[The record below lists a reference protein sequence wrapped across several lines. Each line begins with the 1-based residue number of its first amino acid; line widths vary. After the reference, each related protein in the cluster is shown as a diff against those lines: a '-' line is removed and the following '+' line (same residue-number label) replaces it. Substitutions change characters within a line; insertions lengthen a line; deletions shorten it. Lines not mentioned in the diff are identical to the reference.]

1 MIKGFN
7 PVIKQKVKI
16 YNIVA
21 YEFEFC
27 LSAFGTTSF
36 WLDTK
41 GSKKS
46 RSSKELS
53 FGPLGTI
60 RQSPQ
65 CQRFGKAFVQLAG
78 ASYISFELRVI
89 LRSMEIILTPAPSKY
104 PPFKFTE
111 HGILMSSS
119 VIKSEKAD
127 KV

>member
-36 WLDTK
+36 CLDTK

-46 RSSKELS
+46 RSFEELS
-53 FGPLGTI
+53 CGALGTF

-65 CQRFGKAFVQLAG
+65 CHRFGKAFVQLAE
-78 ASYISFELRVI
+78 ASNIPFSLRGI
-89 LRSMEIILTPAPSKY
+89 LINIEIFLTQVPAKY
-104 PPFKFTE
+104 PPYAFTE
-111 HGILMSSS
+111 NGILMLSS
-119 VIKSEKAD
+119 VLKSGKAD

>member
-1 MIKGFN
+1 MGFN
-7 PVIKQKVKI
+7 PIIKEKVNI

-21 YEFEFC
+21 KEFEFC

-36 WLDTK
+36 CLDTK

-53 FGPLGTI
+53 FGPLGTF

-65 CQRFGKAFVQLAG
+65 CQLFGKAFVQLAG
-78 ASYISFELRVI
+78 ASNISFELQGI
-89 LRSMEIILTPAPSKY
+89 LRSMEIILTSAHSKY
-104 PPFKFTE
+104 PPYAFTE
-111 HGILMSSS
+111 HGILMLSS
-119 VIKSEKAD
+119 VLKSEKAD